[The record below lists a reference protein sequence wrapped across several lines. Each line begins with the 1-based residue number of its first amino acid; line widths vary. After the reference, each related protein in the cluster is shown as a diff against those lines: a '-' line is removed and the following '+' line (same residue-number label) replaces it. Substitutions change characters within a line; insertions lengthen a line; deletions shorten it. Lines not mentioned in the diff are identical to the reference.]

1 MKETEENKTEP
12 VQVILRSDYLKK
24 SVDNFIKHL
33 ESLADTYP
41 LVVAILKGT
50 SMASQK
56 KFNDFLKAECVAKDE
71 TETSYTV
78 PIEKIN
84 KSKLLRRKVD
94 NTSLAAQLVPRN
106 FIVSLLSEFD
116 TYLGHIIRAI
126 FYLKPELLNAS
137 EKNLSF
143 SKLLELENVESAR
156 EYIIEKEIETVLR
169 DSHSQQFKWLENK
182 IDTKLTID
190 LKSWKPFIELTERRN
205 LFVHNDGIVNS
216 QYLSVCKTNGVELS
230 DKIKLGTKL
239 KVTESYF
246 LNAYR
251 CVFDIGVKLS
261 QVIWRKFIPEE
272 TLEADTSFIGI
283 IYDQIVRNENKL
295 AIELS
300 DFATHKVIK
309 HHNQDTKLTCI
320 INKAQAYKWNGENDK
335 CVEII
340 SSIDWS
346 ACSDK
351 FKLVSQILLNDFDN
365 AIVAMQKLGANDDE
379 ITKEAYRDWPVFKEF
394 RDSPQF
400 LETYEKVFG
409 VKYEKQ
415 EIDDGLFT
423 TIKKEVVE
431 TQKSVEQAD
440 ENNTAHNN
448 GIANSGA

>member
-1 MKETEENKTEP
+1 MKETEQNSQEP
-12 VQVILRSDYLKK
+12 VEIILRSDYLKK
-24 SVDNFIKHL
+24 TVDNFIKHL

-56 KFNDFLKAECVAKDE
+56 RFNDFLKAECTAKDE

-84 KSKLLRRKVD
+84 KSKQLRRKVD
-94 NTSLAAQLVPRN
+94 NTALAAQLIPRN
-106 FIVSLLSEFD
+106 FVVSLLSEFD
-116 TYLGHIIRAI
+116 TYIGHIVKAI

-156 EYIIEKEIETVLR
+156 EYIIEKEIETILR

-182 IDTKLTID
+182 IDTKLTVD

-205 LFVHNDGIVNS
+205 LFVHNDGIVNT
-216 QYLSVCKTNGVELS
+216 QYLSVCKANGVELS
-230 DKIKLGTKL
+230 DKIKLGSRL
-239 KVTESYF
+239 RVTENYF

-272 TLEADTSFIGI
+272 TLEADTAFISI

-300 DFATHKVIK
+300 EFATHKVIK

-320 INKAQAYKWNGENDK
+320 INKAQAYKWNGNNEK
-335 CVEII
+335 CDEII
-340 SSIDWS
+340 SDIDWS

-351 FKLVSQILLNDFDN
+351 FKLVSFALTNDFDK
-365 AIVAMQKLGANDDE
+365 AAAAMQKIGSNDEE
-379 ITKEAYRDWPVFKEF
+379 ITKEALRDWPVFREF
-394 RDSPQF
+394 RDSEQF
-400 LETYEKVFG
+400 LECYKKLFG
-409 VKYEKQ
+409 IKYEKQ
-415 EIDDGLFT
+415 EIEDGLLLQ
-423 TIKKEVVE
+423 IKEENISTKE
-431 TQKSVEQAD
+431 SSPPD
-440 ENNTAHNN
+440 NTAHNN
-448 GIANSGA
+448 GIANSEA